1 MKISLTD
8 LPLQPITS
16 HDLKPTVCG
25 QSVVFTDLTTEM
37 NRNRYGP
44 KSNQHQFSPHNTV
57 AGPGEGPG
65 GSGSPLVLAQTEAR
79 RAEKIKFETAPP
91 PLLSQGLDDPPPLL
105 IWIRHF
111 NIQSSLRDN

>member
-37 NRNRYGP
+37 DRNRYGP

-91 PLLSQGLDDPPPLL
+91 LLSQGLDDPPPLL

>member
-37 NRNRYGP
+37 DRNRYGP

-91 PLLSQGLDDPPPLL
+91 PPL
-105 IWIRHF
+105 I
-111 NIQSSLRDN
+111 SGSG